1 MTVSSLKSYQEEATR
16 LLQQLLDL
24 LHNVSHHSALL
35 NDAQT
40 TEQQSFTPSKLA
52 SRISILNGE
61 MAKLENLEMVLAI
74 VGTAKAGKSTTI
86 NAIVGREIMPNHNRP
101 MTALPTLIR
110 HTPLQKEPQLR
121 FDHIEPISQLLASLR
136 NELKKPEI
144 KELSK
149 ELLKGPDDSDM
160 ANLLEMIQKHYR
172 FKTRYK
178 GTAAIYEFL
187 QMFNDLVRLADKF
200 GCEFPFAEYSEINQL
215 PVIEVEFA
223 HLAELNQ
230 SNGRLTLLDT
240 PGPNE
245 ARQSHLRLMLREQLQ
260 KASAVLSVMNY
271 TQLGVDADDEM
282 HQELAQ
288 VVEMVDRRMFALV
301 NKFD

>member
-121 FDHIEPISQLLASLR
+121 FDHIEPISQLFASLR
-136 NELKKPEI
+136 DGLKK
-144 KELSK
+144 
-149 ELLKGPDDSDM
+149 
-160 ANLLEMIQKHYR
+160 
-172 FKTRYK
+172 T
-178 GTAAIYEFL
+178 
-187 QMFNDLVRLADKF
+187 
-200 GCEFPFAEYSEINQL
+200 
-215 PVIEVEFA
+215 
-223 HLAELNQ
+223 
-230 SNGRLTLLDT
+230 
-240 PGPNE
+240 
-245 ARQSHLRLMLREQLQ
+245 
-260 KASAVLSVMNY
+260 
-271 TQLGVDADDEM
+271 
-282 HQELAQ
+282 
-288 VVEMVDRRMFALV
+288 
-301 NKFD
+301 